1 MWKEVALN
9 ASSDQTQYRVWDYP
23 IKEQYGT
30 ILKAIERTG
39 PVPDAA
45 TGFRKVCEP
54 GHGTFPYANIC
65 LFKIKLLKY

>member
-45 TGFRKVCEP
+45 TGFRKVCESGPP
-54 GHGTFPYANIC
+54 GTVSVSYNRV
-65 LFKIKLLKY
+65 LLQQNY